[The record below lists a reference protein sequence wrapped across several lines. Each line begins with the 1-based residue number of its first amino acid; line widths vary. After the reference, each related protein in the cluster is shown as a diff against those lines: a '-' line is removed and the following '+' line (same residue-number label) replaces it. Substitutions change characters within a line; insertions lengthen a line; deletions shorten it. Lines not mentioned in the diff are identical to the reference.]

1 MAFKDHFL
9 INSFVI
15 QRVLMKKFVVCLF
28 AMLLSI
34 AAFAQTSEQQIEEQK
49 AALER
54 AIDNYGKVYGAWLV
68 EKQCSYLSD
77 SQKEQLK
84 HDLHIIQEAIP
95 LDPAIQN
102 MHLMVEDSAKEVAST
117 PPFSDCGKE
126 SEALIRQATTLASDW
141 ANIIRSTQPKT

>member
-9 INSFVI
+9 INLFVI
-15 QRVLMKKFVVCLF
+15 QRVLMKKFVVCLS

-34 AAFAQTSEQQIEEQK
+34 AAFAQISEQQIEEQK

-84 HDLHIIQEAIP
+84 HDLHVIQEAIP

-102 MHLMVEDSAKEVAST
+102 MHLMVEDSAQEVAST